1 MSPAS
6 NAAVDSMLRQA
17 EGLAMAGRM
26 REAATLLHSAV
37 TTAPRSAETHALLGW
52 AFSQLG
58 EHHRA
63 VAPLRKAISLDGTRA
78 EHHMTLG
85 TVLQVTGP
93 IDEALLCFQRAMALK
108 PSLPGAY
115 GGAASVLERSS
126 QYAKAREIIEKGLK
140 AVPHDA
146 QLRAIHANMRLRDG
160 EAEGARDDLRALLAS
175 RPEPDLPARIKAWHT
190 LGQALDKLGDPDGS
204 FEAYTSCNRL
214 RELLPQVRWALEND
228 NVTPMI
234 HAQASITREHCQRW
248 AASEPDDGL
257 PTPAFLVGFP
267 RSGTTMLENVLGAH
281 PRCVATPERG
291 MLLHAVGMIEHA
303 MKQRPTVP
311 LPELLDA
318 MTPADVTALR
328 RRYWDA
334 AKPEIGGELNGRLLV
349 DKYPVHVGRLGI
361 INRLFPRARVLVALR
376 DPRDCCL
383 SAYTQYFAHNP
394 AMVRF
399 LRLETTACFYA
410 DLLGSYLTLKDRLT
424 TPLMTARYE
433 DTVED
438 LEAQS
443 RKMLEFL
450 GLEWDDA
457 VLRPEDRAKKKYVN
471 TPSWSTVNAS
481 VNTKA
486 RGRWVKSRKHL
497 EPILAELEPFVKLFG
512 YEPSY
517 KDAPLQDTAS
527 APAAGGGPSA

>member
-1 MSPAS
+1 
-6 NAAVDSMLRQA
+6 MLRQA
-17 EGLAMAGRM
+17 EGLAMSGRM
-26 REAATLLHSAV
+26 RDAAGLLQNAV
-37 TTAPRSAETHALLGW
+37 TMAPRSAEAHATLGW
-52 AFSQLG
+52 AFAQLG

-63 VAPLRKAISLDGTRA
+63 VAPLRRAIALDGTRA

-93 IDEALLCFQRAMALK
+93 VDEALLCFQRAMALK
-108 PSLPGAY
+108 PSLPGPY

-126 QYAKAREIIEKGLK
+126 QNAKAREVIEKGIR
-140 AVPHDA
+140 AVPQDA
-146 QLRAIHANMRLRDG
+146 QLKAIHASMRLRDG

-214 RELLPQVRWALEND
+214 REMLPQVRWALEND

-234 HAQASITREHCQRW
+234 HAQAGITKEHCERW

-257 PTPAFLVGFP
+257 PSPAFLVGFP

-281 PRCVATPERG
+281 PGCVATPERG
-291 MLLHAVGMIEHA
+291 MFLHCTAIIEHA
-303 MKQRPTVP
+303 MKQNPGKP
-311 LPELLDA
+311 LTDLLDA
-318 MTPADVTALR
+318 LKPEDVTALR

-334 AKPEIGGELNGRLLV
+334 AKPEIGGDLKGRLLV
-349 DKYPVHVGRLGI
+349 DKYPVHIGRLGL
-361 INRLFPRARVLVALR
+361 INRVFPRARVLVALR

-399 LRLETTACFYA
+399 LRLDTTARFYA
-410 DLLGSYLTLKDRLT
+410 DLLGSFLLLKDRLT
-424 TPLMTARYE
+424 TPCMTARYE

-438 LEAQS
+438 LEVQS

-450 GLEWDDA
+450 GLEWNDA
-457 VLRPEDRAKKKYVN
+457 VLRPEDRATKRYVN
-471 TPSWSTVNAS
+471 TPSWSTVGKS

-497 EPILAELEPFVKLFG
+497 EPILPVLEPFVTEFG

-517 KDAPLQDTAS
+517 PDGTGTGTGVGS
-527 APAAGGGPSA
+527 